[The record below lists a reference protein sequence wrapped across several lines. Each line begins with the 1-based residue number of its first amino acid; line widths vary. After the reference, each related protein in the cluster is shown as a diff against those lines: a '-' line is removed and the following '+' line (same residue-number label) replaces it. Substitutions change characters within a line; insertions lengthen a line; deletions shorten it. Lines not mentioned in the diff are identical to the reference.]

1 MFSHLYLNC
10 EWSEATGWEAALSGS
25 DTSTDCNQAFQMYEK
40 ITPSPKEILQ
50 KLKAKNL
57 STKAF
62 VFIDI
67 VRNIFFSFV
76 TKKLSGSESRSTVHM
91 YTVLQTRQINL
102 RLEKHQIITAG
113 LSNEDH

>member
-1 MFSHLYLNC
+1 
-10 EWSEATGWEAALSGS
+10 
-25 DTSTDCNQAFQMYEK
+25 MYEK
-40 ITPSPKEILQ
+40 ITPSPKEIFQ

-67 VRNIFFSFV
+67 VRNIFFFV

-91 YTVLQTRQINL
+91 YTVLQTLQINL